1 MNTAKIELHL
11 HLDGS
16 IDLPWAYSVAQRQ
29 GDFGCDLSYDEYYN
43 TMYFTGWKTREEGFK
58 KFDLTCAVLQTKE
71 NLFEAAYRL
80 VKKLAEMGMIY
91 AEIRFASQQH
101 CLKGLTQTEALA
113 AVCDGVKAAM
123 ADFPTMTAKVLNCL
137 MHKGN
142 SAAFNSK
149 ENFETI
155 EAVRSLFDE
164 GICVGLDLA
173 GFENNCPIVEYAPL
187 FEKAR
192 EYGIPYTI
200 HAGEMGNGANVV
212 DALNMG
218 AHRIGHGVNCVNDP
232 TWLEAAKNS
241 GKVFEVCLSSNCK
254 QREYITHPVRDMI
267 KSGIKVAFCCDN
279 MMFSRTDMRYEH
291 ELLKG
296 LGLTEKDLIQA
307 SYNAI
312 DGAFCDETTKD
323 MLRAKMKELG
333 LVNGQH

>member
-16 IDLPWAYSVAQRQ
+16 IDLPWAYEVAKKQN
-29 GDFGCDLSYDEYYN
+29 DFGCDMSYDQYYN

-58 KFDLTCAVLQTKE
+58 KFELTCSVLQTEE
-71 NLFEAAYRL
+71 NLHDATYRL
-80 VKKLAEMGMIY
+80 VEKLAKMDMLY

-101 CLKGLTQTEALA
+101 CLKGLTQKQALK
-113 AVCDGVKAAM
+113 AVCDGASDAM
-123 ADFPTMTAKVLNCL
+123 RDYPNMTARIINCL

-142 SAAFNSK
+142 SAQINMQ

-155 EAVRSLFDE
+155 EAVKELLPE

-173 GFENNCPIVEYAPL
+173 GFENNCPIIDYAPL

-212 DALNMG
+212 DALSMG

-232 TWLEAAKNS
+232 SWFEKAVSS

-254 QREYITHPVRDMI
+254 QREYITHPVRDML
-267 KSGIKVAFCCDN
+267 KAGIKVAFCCDN

-291 ELLKG
+291 ELLKS
-296 LGLTEKDLIQA
+296 LGITEQQLIQCG
-307 SYNAI
+307 YNAI
-312 DGAFCDETTKD
+312 EGAFCDEATKE
-323 MLRAKMKELG
+323 MLRRKMKESG
-333 LVNGQH
+333 LVNE